1 MNMTDGGGE
10 LRYVVELT
18 SLSRRVT
25 IGSGVEC
32 KCERFVIREN
42 MKMSTFEEMTEVF
55 DGKIHSQQFPVE
67 GTVSCLSWCHLP
79 GEERDGMP
87 GTIDVLL

>member
-1 MNMTDGGGE
+1 MHMTDSGGK
-10 LRYVVELT
+10 LRYVVQLT
-18 SLSRRVT
+18 GLARRMT

-32 KCERFVIREN
+32 KCERFVIRED
-42 MKMSTFEEMTEVF
+42 MKMSTFEEMT
-55 DGKIHSQQFPVE
+55 DGEIYSQQFPVE
-67 GTVSCLSWCHLP
+67 GTVSCLSRCHLP